1 MLRAVAISVIIGTF
15 LIGTYYVVA
24 ATYVK
29 PIPQDKLA
37 DALADFQP
45 GLTYDKFVSLE
56 ENERRYLVQ
65 QMPSSIMTMLLQ
77 EARNHPSSVAESAYD
92 IKAQT
97 GSNELRLIKLTQIF
111 GLKGYDSSGEAS
123 LMISGDK
130 AILRLQEFSVTS
142 GIDQHVYLSKDGTL
156 ATGIDVGRL
165 KASAGDQYY
174 DITGIDTEVYNI
186 MIIYSK
192 TFDTYYAQAKFLK
205 TE

>member
-77 EARNHPSSVAESAYD
+77 EARNHPSSVAESADD

-97 GSNELRLIKLTQIF
+97 GSNELRLVKLTQIF

-192 TFDTYYAQAKFLK
+192 TFDAYYAQAKFLK